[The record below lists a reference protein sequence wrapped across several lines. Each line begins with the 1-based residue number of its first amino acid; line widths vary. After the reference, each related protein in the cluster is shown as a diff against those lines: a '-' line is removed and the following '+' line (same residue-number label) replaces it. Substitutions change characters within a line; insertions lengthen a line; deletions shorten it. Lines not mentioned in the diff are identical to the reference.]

1 VALQSPGGETDPR
14 RTRPASAP
22 TGLFEERRTTR
33 PWHLATGSLA
43 CPECDAP
50 IALHEQ
56 PAAPADQLACPF
68 CAHAAA
74 LRDFLS
80 LAVPARVPRVNVFV
94 RVPA

>member
-1 VALQSPGGETDPR
+1 VALQSASGNGDPR
-14 RTRPASAP
+14 RAAPDSALV
-22 TGLFEERRTTR
+22 GLHEERRATR

-43 CPECDAP
+43 CPDCDAP
-50 IALHEQ
+50 VALGGLSASPVDE
-56 PAAPADQLACPF
+56 LTCPF
-68 CAHAAA
+68 CNHAAA